1 MPLQGRFV
9 QPERA
14 AFPLANT
21 FTGCNLE
28 SRNPHHS
35 FTAPQSHNGGMMRL
49 SILDLVPSYLHH
61 VVDKGNEAAYYA
73 TYPALFEHLLRYWD
87 GDGFPAYEATTL
99 YRRAAAIK
107 AALTPLARRWRQQ
120 GVDDA
125 LDVVLL
131 AWKGTSN
138 GHAFR
143 DEARG
148 RTVVWLPVEGYPS
161 PLRVRVFVTHEMAHA
176 LHYHRRPEFYFRDE
190 AARCQV
196 GRQLL
201 TEGVATLLSAC
212 LWALEPLTALWADF
226 LPREEGTRWLRR
238 CQAAEG
244 EMAAFALQR
253 WASHEA
259 DNAFFSLQDEEDVL
273 RYRGGYYLALRL
285 LARIAAEH
293 QMSALTLLDVP
304 RERLEGWARTTLSHF
319 LPEKGREGA

>member
-1 MPLQGRFV
+1 MQ
-9 QPERA
+9 
-14 AFPLANT
+14 
-21 FTGCNLE
+21 
-28 SRNPHHS
+28 
-35 FTAPQSHNGGMMRL
+35 L
-49 SILDLVPSYLHH
+49 SILDLVPSYFHH
-61 VVDKGNEAAYYA
+61 VVDKRDEAAYYA
-73 TYPALFEHLLRYWD
+73 TYPALFGHLLRYWD
-87 GDGFPAYEATTL
+87 GDGFPAWEAATL
-99 YRRAAAIK
+99 YRQAALIK

-120 GVDDA
+120 GVADA

-131 AWKGTSN
+131 VWKGTSN

-161 PLRVRVFVTHEMAHA
+161 MLRARVFVTHEMAHA
-176 LHYHRRPEFYFRDE
+176 LHYQRRPEFYFRDE
-190 AARCQV
+190 AARWQM

-226 LPREEGTRWLRR
+226 LPHEEAERWLRR

-244 EMAAFALQR
+244 RMAAFALQR
-253 WASHEA
+253 WERGDAEP
-259 DNAFFSLQDEEDVL
+259 AFFSLQDAEDVL

-293 QMSALTLLDVP
+293 QMSALALLDVP
-304 RERLEGWARTTLSHF
+304 RERLEGWARRTLFSF
-319 LPEKGREGA
+319 LPEKGREGELPAHDDARPSL